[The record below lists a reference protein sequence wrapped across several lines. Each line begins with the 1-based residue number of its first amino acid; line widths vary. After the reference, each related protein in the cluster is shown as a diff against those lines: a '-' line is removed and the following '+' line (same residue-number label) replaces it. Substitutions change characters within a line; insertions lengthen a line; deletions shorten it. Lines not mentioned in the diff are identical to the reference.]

1 MKLVIGLGNPDK
13 EYFNTFHNLGF
24 ACADKVASAFG
35 VEFNK
40 TKCKAQIAEVR
51 VNGEKV
57 IIAKPLTYMNLSG
70 ESVRELVSFY
80 KIDLKDIIVAFD
92 DYDLPKGVIRVKE
105 KGSAGTHNGMKSI
118 INLLGTTEFARVKI
132 GFKPSE
138 PTKIPL
144 IDLVLSKIPT
154 ADKEVFEKSILEASK
169 AVEEFV
175 KGASISDLQQKYN

>member
-1 MKLVIGLGNPDK
+1 M
-13 EYFNTFHNLGF
+13 
-24 ACADKVASAFG
+24 AF
-35 VEFNK
+35 
-40 TKCKAQIAEVR
+40 
-51 VNGEKV
+51 
-57 IIAKPLTYMNLSG
+57 Y
-70 ESVRELVSFY
+70 FY
-80 KIDLKDIIVAFD
+80 KIALKDIIVAFD

-138 PTKIPL
+138 PIKIPL

-154 ADKEVFEKSILEASK
+154 ADKEVFDKSILDASK

>member
-1 MKLVIGLGNPDK
+1 MKLVVGLGNPDK

-24 ACADKVASAFG
+24 ACADEVASAFG
-35 VEFNK
+35 VEFSK
-40 TKCKAQIAEVR
+40 TKCKAMIAECK
-51 VNGEKV
+51 VNNEKV

-80 KIDLKDIIVAFD
+80 KIELKDIIVAFD
-92 DYDLPKGVIRVKE
+92 DYDLPKGVIRVKD

-138 PTKIPL
+138 PIRIPL
-144 IDLVLSKIPT
+144 IDLVLSKIPST
-154 ADKEVFEKSILEASK
+154 DQDVYNKAIKRASD
-169 AVEEFV
+169 AVVEFV
-175 KGASISDLQQKYN
+175 KNTKISDLQQKYN

>member
-40 TKCKAQIAEVR
+40 TKCKAMLAECK
-51 VNGEKV
+51 VNNEKV

-70 ESVRELVSFY
+70 ESVRELISFY
-80 KIDLKDIIVAFD
+80 KIELKDIIVAFD
-92 DYDLPKGVIRVKE
+92 DYDLPKGIIRVKD

-132 GFKPSE
+132 GFKPTE
-138 PTKIPL
+138 QIKIPL

-154 ADKEVFEKSILEASK
+154 SDF
-169 AVEEFV
+169 EEFDKSLDRAKNAV
-175 KGASISDLQQKYN
+175 LEFINNTKISDLQQKYN